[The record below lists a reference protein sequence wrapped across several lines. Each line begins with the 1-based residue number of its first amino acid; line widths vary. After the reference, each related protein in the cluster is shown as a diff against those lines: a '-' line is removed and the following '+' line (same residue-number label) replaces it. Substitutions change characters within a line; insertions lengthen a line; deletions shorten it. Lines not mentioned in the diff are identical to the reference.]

1 MPTDLPCVHTVWE
14 GVEVDQ
20 TPTTMRYDF
29 NLNRNPSSFR
39 ADIIPLNSF
48 GNQLESTYRSVHMY
62 VHTYVHICVRISR
75 KAGKAGVQYRPTCLV
90 SPNLEC
96 HTKFILLIREAYLR
110 TYVISDLMS
119 AGPISEIC
127 QVETLIL

>member
-29 NLNRNPSSFR
+29 NFNRNLSLFR
-39 ADIIPLNSF
+39 ADITPLNSF

-62 VHTYVHICVRISR
+62 VHTYIYVRIWR
-75 KAGKAGVQYRPTCLV
+75 KAGKAGVQYSPTCLV

-96 HTKFILLIREAYLR
+96 HTKSILFIRGAYLR
-110 TYVISDLMS
+110 TYVCDIRSY
-119 AGPISEIC
+119 
-127 QVETLIL
+127 V